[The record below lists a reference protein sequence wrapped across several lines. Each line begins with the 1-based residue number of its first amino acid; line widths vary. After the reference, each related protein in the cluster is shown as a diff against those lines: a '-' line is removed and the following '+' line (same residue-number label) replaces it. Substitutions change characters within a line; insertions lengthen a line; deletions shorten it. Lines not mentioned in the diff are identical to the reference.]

1 MHFGQRDA
9 ACVWGLKLWL
19 MNYHM
24 MWLWSQCITLL
35 NDLFSYMRRLVL
47 KNSIWWTYFVS
58 HPLISEGFTGRMM
71 QRKVTQLVKFG
82 TWNMGTNKY
91 FWSISERP
99 GYECSFAFCVCV
111 CLCVWVFT
119 MFVYLCGD
127 FSLFTMLVG
136 TNGPFRD
143 KIPVPMNLKVFL
155 RLKVWV

>member
-1 MHFGQRDA
+1 MWTKWKHFGQRDA

-71 QRKVTQLVKFG
+71 QREVTQLVKFG

-91 FWSISERP
+91 FWSISERVFICILCMCLLVRV
-99 GYECSFAFCVCV
+99 GVYHVCIS
-111 CLCVWVFT
+111 LWGLL
-119 MFVYLCGD
+119 FVYYACGD
-127 FSLFTMLVG
+127 QW
-136 TNGPFRD
+136 PF
-143 KIPVPMNLKVFL
+143 
-155 RLKVWV
+155 